1 MDGGRRSGAIWHD
14 PTAGIDCTRGRSG
27 GGRADARGRP
37 SVERRTSPTSFRSR
51 DRDIKTIFLTFFI
64 SPKGILK
71 SF

>member
-1 MDGGRRSGAIWHD
+1 VEGEAERFGTIQQQELIAR
-14 PTAGIDCTRGRSG
+14 G
-27 GGRADARGRP
+27 GGAEGG
-37 SVERRTSPTSFRSR
+37 ERTPAVVRVSNDVRSPTSFRSR